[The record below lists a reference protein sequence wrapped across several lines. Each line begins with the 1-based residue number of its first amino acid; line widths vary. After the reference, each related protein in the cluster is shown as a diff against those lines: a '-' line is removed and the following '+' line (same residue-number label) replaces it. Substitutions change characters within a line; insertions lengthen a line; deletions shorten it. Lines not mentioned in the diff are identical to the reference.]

1 MKDAIALLLILLNVQ
16 IAKMH
21 PLPYQADS
29 NRQCQDPKTEYLLD
43 DGSNLC
49 CKKCAPGHRL
59 VEQCSDTTNSVCE
72 PCPSDQY
79 LVDWNFSP
87 NCFSCPR
94 CKAKK
99 GLQYAQN
106 CSSST
111 KSKCVC
117 LPGMYCMLDYNA
129 PYCSECAKYTTCK
142 PGTGVSI
149 QGTPNS
155 NVKCAQCKEGTFSNK
170 ASSTNACQPHT
181 NCQGRAVLRKGNATS
196 DTVCEPE
203 PLSSTILPQS
213 PPAEPRGNFVTSN
226 GSPLTTAASPTSDPR
241 LPVTSSFSGVMI
253 YHSTKAPL
261 PDTNMKTVA
270 AIASAIGLIL
280 LFIIVSILLFRCN
293 ARKRRGAEDFHP
305 KTDANGNCER
315 DVKQISQNYSADTH
329 LTSFTVT
336 SPEQQCLLEKGET
349 CSPICQS
356 SDDTEISTKMEG
368 CSNQGCESI
377 STSLYTTAPHDPH
390 SMLSEPMSLLSN
402 SEPISSQPS
411 IPPQSSSQPTSPQL
425 ISPVA
430 ASPHVN
436 VNITFHIGNGSC
448 GTPPVIPTNSVQT
461 DSDLPVGEEEECF
474 SVPQQEAGKQLLT
487 SVAESLG
494 LSDV

>member
-1 MKDAIALLLILLNVQ
+1 MSVLPVSSPPGTVFILKALCV
-16 IAKMH
+16 
-21 PLPYQADS
+21 
-29 NRQCQDPKTEYLLD
+29 
-43 DGSNLC
+43 
-49 CKKCAPGHRL
+49 CKLWICSSVITGHRL

-261 PDTNMKTVA
+261 PDTNMKT
-270 AIASAIGLIL
+270 
-280 LFIIVSILLFRCN
+280 
-293 ARKRRGAEDFHP
+293 GAEDFHP

-315 DVKQISQNYSADTH
+315 DVKVTDTH

-494 LSDV
+494 LCEQHDEEDCLNANSN